1 LIKRGILEQLY
12 AGVHRVR
19 RILNIA
25 IGIAAMTAVL
35 VAQAAIVKPTP
46 PDIKARAY
54 ILQDFD
60 SGQVLV
66 EVNADESL
74 EPASLT
80 KMMTVYVTLAQL
92 ADGKFQID
100 DLVRVSKKAWKMGG
114 SKMFI
119 EVGKEVPVEDL
130 LKGVI
135 IQSGNDA
142 SVALA
147 EFVAGDETAFADLM
161 NQYASQ
167 LGMGN
172 THFVNASGLPH
183 ADHYSTARDMANLA
197 AALIRDFPA
206 HYPLHAVRTYP
217 WNNIKQYNRN
227 PLLTRDDS
235 VDGVKT
241 GHTESAGYCLVAS
254 AKQDGMRL
262 VSALLGSKSE
272 GSRLAETQALLRYG
286 FRFFETNRLY
296 EGGAPIEKARV
307 WQGESE
313 ELDMGIGDDLY
324 VTVPRGQYKNL
335 DTRISVE
342 EQILAPV
349 AAGQALGMVRVS
361 LGGEAIADRPLIAL
375 NGVAV
380 GGLWHRMSDYVKL
393 WFE

>member
-1 LIKRGILEQLY
+1 MAAERVNKILVIVFGFFALI
-12 AGVHRVR
+12 
-19 RILNIA
+19 
-25 IGIAAMTAVL
+25 AVL
-35 VAQAAIVKPTP
+35 AAQAAVLKPTP
-46 PDIKARAY
+46 PAIKARSY

-60 SGQVLV
+60 TGTVLV
-66 EVNADESL
+66 EHNADEPV

-80 KMMTVYVTLAQL
+80 KMMTVYVALAQL
-92 ADGKFQID
+92 ADGKFQMGDPVLI
-100 DLVRVSKKAWKMGG
+100 SKKAWKMGG

-119 EVGKEVPVEDL
+119 EVGKQVPVVDL

-147 EFVAGDETAFADLM
+147 EFVAGDESAFADLM

-167 LGMGN
+167 LGMTN
-172 THFVNASGLPH
+172 TNFVNSSGLPH
-183 ADHYSTARDMANLA
+183 TDHYSTARDMANLA
-197 AALIRDFPA
+197 AALIRDFPE
-206 HYPLHAVRTYP
+206 HYPLHAVRTYT

-254 AKQDGMRL
+254 AKQDDMRL

-272 GSRLAETQALLRYG
+272 DSRLTETQSLLRYG
-286 FRFFETNRLY
+286 FRFFETDRVY
-296 EGGAPIEKARV
+296 EGGAAIRQVRV
-307 WQGESE
+307 WQGETE
-313 ELDMGIGDDLY
+313 QVEMGIANDLY
-324 VTVPRGQYKNL
+324 VTVPRGEFKKL
-335 DTRISVE
+335 DTGIVVE

-349 AAGQALGMVRVS
+349 RAGQQLGVVSITLHGEPIAERPLLALG
-361 LGGEAIADRPLIAL
+361 E
-375 NGVAV
+375 VAK
-380 GGLWHRMSDYVKL
+380 GGLWRRLSDYVKL

>member
-1 LIKRGILEQLY
+1 MAAERVNKILVIIFGFFALI
-12 AGVHRVR
+12 
-19 RILNIA
+19 
-25 IGIAAMTAVL
+25 AVL
-35 VAQAAIVKPTP
+35 AAQAAVLKPTP
-46 PDIKARAY
+46 PAIKARSY

-60 SGQVLV
+60 TGTVLV
-66 EVNADESL
+66 EHNADEPV

-80 KMMTVYVTLAQL
+80 KMMTVYVALAQL
-92 ADGKFQID
+92 ADGKFQMGDPVLI
-100 DLVRVSKKAWKMGG
+100 SKKAWKMGG

-119 EVGKEVPVEDL
+119 EVGKQVPVVDL

-147 EFVAGDETAFADLM
+147 EFVAGDESAFADLM

-167 LGMGN
+167 LGMTN
-172 THFVNASGLPH
+172 TNFVNSSGLPH
-183 ADHYSTARDMANLA
+183 TDHYSTARDMANLA
-197 AALIRDFPA
+197 AALIRDFPE
-206 HYPLHAVRTYP
+206 HYPLHAVRTYT

-254 AKQDGMRL
+254 AKQDDMRL

-272 GSRLAETQALLRYG
+272 DSRLTETQSLLRYG
-286 FRFFETNRLY
+286 FRFFETDRVY
-296 EGGAPIEKARV
+296 EGGAAIRQVRV
-307 WQGESE
+307 WQGETE
-313 ELDMGIGDDLY
+313 QVETGIANDLY
-324 VTVPRGQYKNL
+324 VTVPRGEFKKL
-335 DTRISVE
+335 DTGIVVE

-349 AAGQALGMVRVS
+349 RAGQQLGVVSITLQGEPIAERPLLALG
-361 LGGEAIADRPLIAL
+361 E
-375 NGVAV
+375 VAK
-380 GGLWHRMSDYVKL
+380 GGLWRRLSDYVKL

>member
-1 LIKRGILEQLY
+1 M
-12 AGVHRVR
+12 R
-19 RILNIA
+19 RILKIVF
-25 IGIAAMTAVL
+25 GITAMAAML
-35 VAQAAIVKPTP
+35 VAQAAVVKPTP
-46 PDIKARAY
+46 PDVKARAY

-66 EVNADESL
+66 EVNADETL

-100 DLVRVSKKAWKMGG
+100 DLVRISEKAWRMGG

-161 NQYASQ
+161 NQYARQ
-167 LGMGN
+167 LGMSN
-172 THFVNASGLPH
+172 TRFVNASGLPH

-197 AALIRDFPA
+197 IALIRDFPA
-206 HYPLHAVRTYP
+206 YYPLHAVRTYT

-227 PLLTRDDS
+227 PLLTRDDT

-254 AKQDGMRL
+254 AKLDGMRL

-272 GSRLAETQALLRYG
+272 ASRLSETQALLRYG

-296 EGGAPIEKARV
+296 EGGTAITKARV

-313 ELDMGIGDDLY
+313 ELEMGIGEDLY
-324 VTVPRGQYKNL
+324 VTVPRGQYKKL

-349 AAGQALGMVRVS
+349 SAGQTLGGVRIS
-361 LGGEAIADRPLIAL
+361 LDGEAIAERPLIAL
-375 NGVAV
+375 DGVAL
-380 GGLWHRMSDYVKL
+380 GGLWQRMSDYVKL

>member
-1 LIKRGILEQLY
+1 M
-12 AGVHRVR
+12 R
-19 RILNIA
+19 RILVIA
-25 IGIAAMTAVL
+25 FAITAMTAML
-35 VAQAAIVKPTP
+35 VAQAAVVKPTP
-46 PDIKARAY
+46 PAIEARAY

-60 SGQVLV
+60 SGKVLV
-66 EVNADESL
+66 EVNADEAV

-80 KMMTVYVTLAQL
+80 KMMTVYVALAQL

-100 DLVRVSKKAWKMGG
+100 DPVLISKKAWKMGG
-114 SKMFI
+114 SRMFI
-119 EVGKEVPVEDL
+119 EVGKQVPVEDL
-130 LKGVI
+130 LKGII

-147 EFVAGDETAFADLM
+147 EFVAGDESAFADLM
-161 NQYASQ
+161 NQYALQ
-167 LGMGN
+167 LGMAN

-197 AALIRDFPA
+197 VALIRDFPVY
-206 HYPLHAVRTYP
+206 YPLHAVRTYT

-241 GHTESAGYCLVAS
+241 GHTQSAGYCLVAS

-272 GSRLAETQALLRYG
+272 DSRLNETQSLLRYG

-296 EGGAPIEKARV
+296 EGGAPITKVRV
-307 WQGESE
+307 WQGASQ
-313 ELDMGIGDDLY
+313 ELDIGISDDLY
-324 VTVPRGQYKNL
+324 VTVPRGQFKKL
-335 DTRISVE
+335 DAAIAVE

-349 AAGQALGMVRVS
+349 GAGRQLGVVSVSLDGEVIAERPLLALDEVALGSMWR
-361 LGGEAIADRPLIAL
+361 
-375 NGVAV
+375 
-380 GGLWHRMSDYVKL
+380 RMSDYVKL

>member
-1 LIKRGILEQLY
+1 
-12 AGVHRVR
+12 
-19 RILNIA
+19 
-25 IGIAAMTAVL
+25 
-35 VAQAAIVKPTP
+35 
-46 PDIKARAY
+46 
-54 ILQDFD
+54 
-60 SGQVLV
+60 
-66 EVNADESL
+66 
-74 EPASLT
+74 
-80 KMMTVYVTLAQL
+80 LAE
-92 ADGKFQID
+92 GKFQID

-183 ADHYSTARDMANLA
+183 ADHYSTARDMANLET
-197 AALIRDFPA
+197 ALIRDFPV
-206 HYPLHAVRTYP
+206 HYPLHAVRTYT

-272 GSRLAETQALLRYG
+272 GSRLTETQALLRYG

-313 ELDMGIGDDLY
+313 ELDMGVGDDLY

-349 AAGQALGMVRVS
+349 AAGQTLGMVRVS
-361 LGGEAIADRPLIAL
+361 LDGGAIAERPLIAL
-375 NGVAV
+375 NGVVV
-380 GGLWHRMSDYVKL
+380 GGLWRRMSDYVKL

>member
-1 LIKRGILEQLY
+1 LAAERVSKILVIIFGFFALI
-12 AGVHRVR
+12 
-19 RILNIA
+19 
-25 IGIAAMTAVL
+25 AVL
-35 VAQAAIVKPTP
+35 AAQAAVLKPTP
-46 PDIKARAY
+46 PAIKARSY
-54 ILQDFD
+54 ILQDFAT
-60 SGQVLV
+60 GTVLV
-66 EVNADESL
+66 EHNADEPV

-80 KMMTVYVTLAQL
+80 KMMTVYVALAQL
-92 ADGKFQID
+92 ADGKFQIGD
-100 DLVRVSKKAWKMGG
+100 PVLISKKAWKMGG

-119 EVGKEVPVEDL
+119 EVGKQVPVVDL

-147 EFVAGDETAFADLM
+147 EFVAGDESAFADLM

-167 LGMGN
+167 LGMTN
-172 THFVNASGLPH
+172 TNFVNSSGLPH

-197 AALIRDFPA
+197 AALIRDFPE
-206 HYPLHAVRTYP
+206 HYPLHAVRAYT

-254 AKQDGMRL
+254 AKQNDMRL

-272 GSRLAETQALLRYG
+272 DSRLTETQLLLRYG
-286 FRFFETNRLY
+286 FRFFETDRVY
-296 EGGAPIEKARV
+296 EGGALIRQVRV
-307 WQGESE
+307 WQGETE
-313 ELDMGIGDDLY
+313 QVETGIADDLY
-324 VTVPRGQYKNL
+324 VTVPRGEFKKL
-335 DTRISVE
+335 DAGIVVK

-349 AAGQALGMVRVS
+349 RAGQQLGVVSITLQGETIAERPLLALG
-361 LGGEAIADRPLIAL
+361 E
-375 NGVAV
+375 VAK
-380 GGLWHRMSDYVKL
+380 GGLWRRLSDYVKL

>member
-1 LIKRGILEQLY
+1 M
-12 AGVHRVR
+12 R
-19 RILNIA
+19 RILVIVFGVIA
-25 IGIAAMTAVL
+25 MMVVL
-35 VAQAAIVKPTP
+35 VTQAAVVKPTP
-46 PDIKARAY
+46 PAIKARAY

-60 SGQVLV
+60 SGKILV
-66 EVNADESL
+66 EFNADESL

-92 ADGKFQID
+92 ADGKFKID
-100 DLVRVSKKAWKMGG
+100 DRVRISKKAWKMGG

-147 EFVAGDETAFADLM
+147 EFVAGDESAFADLM
-161 NQYASQ
+161 NQYARQ
-167 LGMGN
+167 LGMAN
-172 THFVNASGLPH
+172 TNFINSSGLPH

-197 AALIRDFPA
+197 AALIRDFPVY
-206 HYPLHAVRTYP
+206 YPLHAVRTYT

-262 VSALLGSKSE
+262 VSSLMGSKSE
-272 GSRLAETQALLRYG
+272 DSRLSETQSLLRYG

-296 EGGAPIEKARV
+296 EGGAPISKVRV

-313 ELDMGIGDDLY
+313 ELDMGITDDLY
-324 VTVPRGQYKNL
+324 VTVPRGQFNKL
-335 DTRISVE
+335 DTGIVVE

-349 AAGQALGMVRVS
+349 GAGQQLGVVSVS
-361 LGGEAIADRPLIAL
+361 LDGEAIAERPLVAL
-375 NGVAV
+375 DEMAQGS
-380 GGLWHRMSDYVKL
+380 LWRRFSDYVKL